1 MTEHPVEMHGEYTT
15 NFSNLVAR
23 ELRPPQFW
31 DDRRVA
37 VLGRQI
43 AVWAENFG
51 VPFVVLKQVV
61 KPFRPLPDTDKV
73 RSRRGCLIA
82 QKLK

>member
-1 MTEHPVEMHGEYTT
+1 MHVEYTT
-15 NFSNLVAR
+15 NLSYLVAR
-23 ELRPPQFW
+23 ELRPPRVG

-37 VLGRQI
+37 VLRRQI
-43 AVWAENFG
+43 AVGTEDFG
-51 VPFVVLKQVV
+51 VPFVVLEQVV

-82 QKLK
+82 KKLK